1 MFVCLFIEKL
11 SLVICRLSD
20 RMVSQAVIGQLKLS
34 ILITVFIYQLINYD
48 MGGAL
53 VPIYN
58 VRIIRKGHIRP
69 SGSYNK
75 LIEFNLLFII
85 YR

>member
-1 MFVCLFIEKL
+1 
-11 SLVICRLSD
+11 
-20 RMVSQAVIGQLKLS
+20 MVSQAVIGQLKRS
-34 ILITVFIYQLINYD
+34 ILITVLNYQLTNYD

-53 VPIYN
+53 LPIYN

-75 LIEFNLLFII
+75 LIEFNLLFVI
-85 YR
+85 YRLLLFYFRKLQVIFL

>member
-1 MFVCLFIEKL
+1 MFVYRIAQSWHVRVNE
-11 SLVICRLSD
+11 LV
-20 RMVSQAVIGQLKLS
+20 VSQAVIGQLTLS
-34 ILITVFIYQLINYD
+34 ILITVINYQLTNYD

-53 VPIYN
+53 LPIYN

-75 LIEFNLLFII
+75 LIEFNLLFVI
-85 YR
+85 YRE